1 MRRQTRVTEE
11 GAQEA
16 SGKVAS
22 AWSMRGQGQGRW
34 GHPPPQHG
42 GGRVAWDQ
50 QIRLSGSGSSAR
62 VEFFTL
68 PEGAVR
74 LLTGSAHLTISP
86 APGSSPP
93 SDTLSPEMHWSPRP
107 TGLSSRAPARPLPF
121 SVNPRRHSPWFL
133 PPAPSRPPDPDCQR
147 RGRSPASSRDIS
159 GVMSSSEPPG
169 PPSCTRLDPSRP
181 SWLC

>member
-74 LLTGSAHLTISP
+74 LLTPTNKPYPTSTKLSGFVHGHGSETWAQRLSNWESP
-86 APGSSPP
+86 
-93 SDTLSPEMHWSPRP
+93 L
-107 TGLSSRAPARPLPF
+107 
-121 SVNPRRHSPWFL
+121 
-133 PPAPSRPPDPDCQR
+133 
-147 RGRSPASSRDIS
+147 
-159 GVMSSSEPPG
+159 
-169 PPSCTRLDPSRP
+169 
-181 SWLC
+181 